1 MKQHKVC
8 IITSRDEN
16 GWTRDATLYLDG
28 KQWLKEEW
36 TDETQISRML
46 WELAEW
52 YEKAGHIV
60 LEKHVHQDWG
70 LRLLAANYVIDC
82 LIDDSKEIMDK
93 APQIYTGTI
102 TTKEIGEAL

>member
-28 KQWLKEEW
+28 KQWRKDEW

-46 WELAEW
+46 
-52 YEKAGHIV
+52 
-60 LEKHVHQDWG
+60 LEH
-70 LRLLAANYVIDC
+70 
-82 LIDDSKEIMDK
+82 SKEIMDK
-93 APQIYTGTI
+93 VPEIWTGTI

>member
-8 IITSRDEN
+8 IITSRDEH

-28 KQWLKEEW
+28 KTWRKESW

-52 YEKAGHIV
+52 YENAGHIV
-60 LEKHVHQDWG
+60 LEKHVQQDWG
-70 LRLLAANYVIDC
+70 LRLLAANYVVDC
-82 LIDDSKEIMDK
+82 LIDDSKEITDK